1 MADYLDIMTPESQK
15 ATDEAINKLDVVD
28 NKIQDICDTMGS
40 VSDRA
45 RVVNDGQDS
54 AQRIEARVTNGN
66 HMIFRNIICTIT
78 EHFICLGA
86 ENIFLSIASKFN
98 DADRS
103 SSCYHTFVSRRVLR
117 YSHSDE
123 VETSGHGVALSA
135 RSLCELL
142 HCA

>member
-28 NKIQDICDTMGS
+28 NKIQDICDTMES

-66 HMIFRNIICTIT
+66 HI
-78 EHFICLGA
+78 
-86 ENIFLSIASKFN
+86 SKMSP
-98 DADRS
+98 ARVTRVARS
-103 SSCYHTFVSRRVLR
+103 SRS
-117 YSHSDE
+117 SHSRP
-123 VETSGHGVALSA
+123 GLSLFSKSIHPTM
-135 RSLCELL
+135 RF
-142 HCA
+142 